1 MSFANPSFVSADH
14 RFNITKVGSSGGVCC
29 DIWYSIFDICIS
41 CYSILDITTEGPW
54 WGLPISLVAVGRHF
68 RFSIWNIW
76 INMYVSIFGHT
87 IVMSYH
93 IINTS
98 VTFVSDSVDHTWQ
111 QKALWCPGYS
121 PGICKHIKYID
132 FLFIYKKI
140 LQAELVAYLGLPP
153 CTSHWLSTSYLK

>member
-1 MSFANPSFVSADH
+1 MCVTQQYHRLVFFLDVHCKPQLFSADH
-14 RFNITKVGSSGGVCC
+14 RFNITQVGPSGGVCC
-29 DIWYSIFDICIS
+29 DIWYSILDICYS
-41 CYSILDITTEGPW
+41 CYSIFDITKVGPW

-76 INMYVSIFGHT
+76 INMYVCIFGHT

-111 QKALWCPGYS
+111 QKAL
-121 PGICKHIKYID
+121 
-132 FLFIYKKI
+132 
-140 LQAELVAYLGLPP
+140 
-153 CTSHWLSTSYLK
+153 